1 MGFLENA
8 SAAYAKIAKASNTK
22 TPKKAKAKKSKS
34 KTVKG
39 HNAISPTKSD
49 AEWRAEEDARQL
61 STAKVIEADPARMK
75 AAQAAAKRM
84 AEEKMKEAAAM
95 SVVAGKPRK

>member
-8 SAAYAKIAKASNTK
+8 SAAYAKIAKASNKK
-22 TPKKAKAKKSKS
+22 TPKKSKPKKSKS

-39 HNAISPTKSD
+39 YNAINPKSE
-49 AEWRAEEDARQL
+49 AEWRAEDDARQL